1 MKDWVKIQTFGRIH
15 QAELRKDILEENE
28 IPSVIVNEKDS
39 LFLLGGIELY
49 VKKFD
54 EAKAKE
60 LIDEFI
66 GLTKI
71 NSFVGEKQMRI
82 YREILSEAGIHAV
95 LKKKEDSKFILD
107 NFELYIN
114 NEDLEKTVPF
124 LKEENIKGWKKI
136 DTCDSVS
143 QTKFR
148 TDILDEKAID
158 NFIIKRKDS
167 HYHLEKVEIYVK
179 DIDSEN
185 ASAVLNSLNGWIAI
199 RKYDEIH
206 FAERDED
213 VLNEGSIKAII
224 KQDNEDKFELFVE
237 AHNEEKAIDEIN
249 TSKEWVVLK
258 TFVNIENAQTAKRI
272 LGKNEISAVI
282 VNERDSSFL
291 IGELE
296 LYVEIDNKTKAENI
310 LKDF

>member
-1 MKDWVKIQTFGRIH
+1 MKDWVKIQTFQRLH
-15 QAELRKDILEENE
+15 QAELRKNILEEND
-28 IPSVIVNEKDS
+28 IPSVIINEKDS
-39 LFLLGGIELY
+39 LFLLGEIELY

-60 LIDEFI
+60 LIDEFN

-71 NSFVGEKQMRI
+71 NSFVGEKQMRT
-82 YREILSEAGIHAV
+82 YRDLLSKSEIHAI

-107 NFELYIN
+107 NYELYIN
-114 NEDLEKTVPF
+114 NEDLEKTIPL
-124 LKEENIKGWKKI
+124 LKEENIDGWKKI
-136 DTCDSVS
+136 VICDSVS

-148 TDILDEKAID
+148 TDILDEKGIA

-167 HYHLEKVEIYVK
+167 DLHLEKVEIYVK
-179 DIDSEN
+179 DSDADI
-185 ASAVLNSLNGWIAI
+185 ASKVLELLNGWISI

-206 FAERDED
+206 FAETDED
-213 VLNEGSIKAII
+213 VLNENNIKAII
-224 KQDNEDKFELFVE
+224 KHDKDNKFELFVE
-237 AHNEEKAIDEIN
+237 ANNEEAAIDEIN
-249 TSKEWVVLK
+249 ITKEWVLLK
-258 TFVNIENAQTAKRI
+258 TFVNFENAQTAKRQLATNDI
-272 LGKNEISAVI
+272 HAVI

-296 LYVEIDNKTKAENI
+296 LHVEIDNKTKAETI